1 MSQIAVRLS
10 ESDLT
15 GLDAAVA
22 EGSYSSRADAVRAG
36 IKLLERELR
45 EARIAR
51 SYRVAYTNVPPTDEE
66 TRMLDAAAAR
76 VGAALA
82 ADAHA

>member
-10 ESDLT
+10 ENELT

-51 SYRVAYTNVPPTDEE
+51 SYRMAYAGAPPTDEE
-66 TRMLDAAAAR
+66 TRMLDDAAAR

-82 ADAHA
+82 GDVAA